1 MPVIPRYTRR
11 DALLA
16 MVGLPAAGLLLS
28 SCKGQAVLTRVTVTP
43 RTITPDGK
51 SAQSTAEIRYEVSRP
66 ADVTVTLVSASGT
79 SYVLRDRS
87 TRPSGSYLLTFPGVV
102 DGRVLPDGDY
112 TVNVQA
118 LAPGT
123 QTVEQRVEQPL
134 AIRGGDS
141 TPPVISDVMA
151 FPPEFHPNGNL
162 ATDVTTIHYTLS
174 KPALVNVYA
183 VGKQLGQRFDI
194 VFNQQYEAGPQ
205 VDSWKGLAGNVD
217 AVPDDDYVV
226 HIVARDAA
234 GNTAEHTTT
243 VKVRDSGIPQARI
256 VAVKY
261 GVETNGGDKLLR
273 IEVQVLN
280 EGTAILYTWG
290 PKPGY
295 VYPSVHSTY
304 LTSPPGGPGLPEEM
318 EGRAGKY
325 SVGIDFL
332 REPPDPP
339 PYPWRWSF
347 GKDLR
352 PKEVATV
359 TGFVKLDP
367 LQPGDFT
374 LYAGL
379 IHEGQGIASGQD
391 HMGQQTVSVR

>member
-1 MPVIPRYTRR
+1 MTARLSRR
-11 DALLA
+11 DVLLSMLA
-16 MVGLPAAGLLLS
+16 IPAVGLVLS
-28 SCKGQAVLTRVTVTP
+28 GCRGQAVLTGVSVTP

-51 SAQSTAEIRYEVSRP
+51 SAQSAAAIRYDVNRP
-66 ADVTVTLVSASGT
+66 ADVTVAIVSASGK
-79 SYVLRDRS
+79 SYVLRDKS
-87 TRPSGSYLLTFPGVV
+87 TRPSGSYLLTFPGAI

-112 TVNVQA
+112 TVKVQA
-118 LAPGT
+118 SAPGK
-123 QTVEQRVEQPL
+123 QTVEQQLEQPL

-141 TPPVISDVMA
+141 TPPVISEVMA

-174 KPALVNVYA
+174 KPALVNVFA

-194 VFNQQYEAGPQ
+194 VFNQRYGAGPQ

-226 HIVARDAA
+226 HIAAQDAA
-234 GNTAEHTTT
+234 GNTAEQTTM
-243 VKVRDSGIPQARI
+243 VMVRDSGIPQARI
-256 VAVKY
+256 VGVRFS
-261 GVETNGGDKLLR
+261 VETNGADKLLR

-295 VYPSVHSTY
+295 IYPSTHSTY
-304 LTSPPGGPGLPEEM
+304 LTPAPDGPGLPEEM

-325 SVGIDFL
+325 SVGVDFV
-332 REPPDPP
+332 RQPQDPP

-352 PKEVATV
+352 PKDVATV
-359 TGFVKLDP
+359 VGFVKLDP
-367 LQPGDFT
+367 RQPGDYT
-374 LYAGL
+374 LFAGL

-391 HMGQQTVSVR
+391 HMGQQVVSVR